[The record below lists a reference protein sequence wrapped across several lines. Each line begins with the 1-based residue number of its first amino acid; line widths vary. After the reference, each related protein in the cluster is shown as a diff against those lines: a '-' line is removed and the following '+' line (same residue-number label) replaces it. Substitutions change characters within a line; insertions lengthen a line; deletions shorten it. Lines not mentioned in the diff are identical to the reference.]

1 MDINEIAQKVKR
13 GHDVTPE
20 EFAALVT
27 NDKEALFS
35 FMIQNN
41 PGSMNN
47 VLRNQLGYTHELGY
61 RPDPMAMGRV
71 IQMIMEKGDE
81 NEINK
86 ILNNFMFNLN
96 KIGPKLLGAITKNKN
111 S

>member
-1 MDINEIAQKVKR
+1 MDTNEIAEKVKS
-13 GHDVTPE
+13 GQDISPE
-20 EFAALVT
+20 EFTALVT
-27 NDKEALFS
+27 SNKEALFS

-47 VLRNQLGYTHELGY
+47 VLRNQLGYTHELDY

-71 IQMIMEKGDE
+71 VQMILEKGDQD
-81 NEINK
+81 EIHK
-86 ILNNFMFNLN
+86 ILNNFMFDLN
-96 KIGPKLLGAITKNKN
+96 RISPKLLSAITNNKN